1 MPMTNLLS
9 LFLGAVLATN
19 PVEAASNLLTGKA
32 VSAPAGVA
40 VDPVEEAYQKIL
52 EFDDSSD
59 TDIEKW
65 IADAAKFAE
74 AGAGADSATLKAK
87 VEQRIAEVDKAYRT
101 FVEQHPNH
109 ARARI
114 AYGSYLN
121 DNRDE
126 PGAVKQ
132 WEEAKR
138 IDPKLPAVWNNLAN
152 YYGHRGPVTNAFVH
166 YQKAMDLMPNEAIYP
181 WNYATTVYLFRKDA
195 MEFFS
200 ISESDVF
207 ERALGLYRLAIKLD
221 PANFIIRSDY
231 ANSFYGTKP
240 QRFAEGFVAWQE
252 ALEVARDDVEREG
265 VQIHLARCKLSIGQF
280 EEAGRHL
287 GLATNKMYSEIRDR
301 MARRIERLK
310 SGEEKLPVNRPQLPA
325 IVPDEAKK

>member
-1 MPMTNLLS
+1 MTNLLS

-32 VSAPAGVA
+32 IPAVP
-40 VDPVEEAYQKIL
+40 VDPVEAAYQKLL
-52 EFDDSSD
+52 EFDDSAD
-59 TDIEKW
+59 TDIEQW
-65 IADAAKFAE
+65 IKDAGKFAE
-74 AGAGADSATLKAK
+74 AGAGASTATLRAK
-87 VEQRIAEVDKAYRT
+87 VDQRIVEVDKAYKV

-121 DNRDE
+121 DNHDE

-166 YQKAMDLMPNEAIYP
+166 YQKAMELMPNESTYP

-195 MEFFS
+195 MEFFAC
-200 ISESDVF
+200 SESDVF
-207 ERALGLYRLAIKLD
+207 ERALGLYRLAIKLN
-221 PANFIIRSDY
+221 PANFILRSDY

-240 QRFAEGFVAWQE
+240 QRFAEGYTAWKE
-252 ALEVARDDVEREG
+252 AMEVARDEVEREG
-265 VQIHLARCKLSIGQF
+265 VQLHLARCKLSIGQY
-280 EEAGRHL
+280 EEARHHL
-287 GLATNKMYSEIRDR
+287 SLATNAMYVELRDR
-301 MARRIERLK
+301 LFRRIERLK
-310 SGEEKLPVNRPQLPA
+310 SGEEKLPGDKPGFPA
-325 IVPDEAKK
+325 IVPDPVKN

>member
-1 MPMTNLLS
+1 MTNLLS
-9 LFLGAVLATN
+9 LFLGTVLATN
-19 PVEAASNLLTGKA
+19 PVQAASNLLAGKA
-32 VSAPAGVA
+32 ISAQPAGA
-40 VDPVEEAYQKIL
+40 VDPVEEAYQKLL
-52 EFDDSSD
+52 EFDDSAD
-59 TDIEKW
+59 TEIEKW
-65 IADAAKFAE
+65 ISDAAKFAE
-74 AGAGADSATLKAK
+74 AGAGSNNATLKAK
-87 VEQRIAEVDKAYRT
+87 VEQRIADVDKAYRT

-166 YQKAMDLMPNEAIYP
+166 YQKAMELMPNEAIYP

-221 PANFIIRSDY
+221 PSNFIIRSDY

-240 QRFAEGFVAWQE
+240 QRFSEGFVAWKE

-287 GLATNKMYSEIRDR
+287 GLATNTMYAEIRDR
-301 MARRIERLK
+301 LARRIERLK
-310 SGEEKLPVNRPQLPA
+310 SGEEKLPGDRPQLPA
-325 IVPDEAKK
+325 IVPDGAKK

>member
-1 MPMTNLLS
+1 MTNLLS

-19 PVEAASNLLTGKA
+19 PVEAASNVLTGKA
-32 VSAPAGVA
+32 VSAPPGVA
-40 VDPVEEAYQKIL
+40 IDPVEEAYQKIL

-87 VEQRIAEVDKAYRT
+87 VEQRIADVDKAYKN
-101 FVEQHPNH
+101 FIDQHPNH

-121 DNRDE
+121 DNHDE

-138 IDPKLPAVWNNLAN
+138 IDPKLPAAWNNLAN
-152 YYGHRGPVTNAFVH
+152 YYGHRGPVTNAFAH
-166 YQKAMDLMPNEAIYP
+166 YQKAMQLMPNEAVYP
-181 WNYATTVYLFRKDA
+181 WNYATTIYLFRKDA

-200 ISESDVF
+200 ISESEVF
-207 ERALGLYRLAIKLD
+207 ERSLGLYRLAIKLD
-221 PANFIIRSDY
+221 PTNFILRSDY

-240 QRFAEGFVAWQE
+240 QRFEEGFTAWKE
-252 ALEVARDDVEREG
+252 ALGIARDDVEREG
-265 VQIHLARCKLSIGQF
+265 VQIHLARCKLSIGQYD
-280 EEAGRHL
+280 EAGRHL
-287 GLATNKMYSEIRDR
+287 NLATNRMYADMRDR
-301 MARRIERLK
+301 LRRRIERLR
-310 SGEEKLPVNRPQLPA
+310 SGEEKLPIDKPQLPA
-325 IVPDEAKK
+325 IVLDEEKK